1 LPIAAMLL
9 AAAVITAVLLSEPI
23 GRLVHG
29 VRETKPVGVLVGVPE
44 SSPPAPVRNALT
56 TTAPATVASQG
67 TGAGEPS
74 RSQPSIDPGAVSNL
88 PQVSSPDVQQT
99 ANAHSQVAAPN
110 GSGASSPPP
119 DSSSGGET
127 KLSSEANEVP
137 QPAGT
142 SQTTSSRKK
151 KRVASTLQG
160 RGALAHA
167 QMVGITSD
175 GRLIYRLPSGRTRVV
190 APDSEEEQIMPRGRR
205 RSLIERDQETF
216 VPPPRFAPDYS
227 PDD

>member
-1 LPIAAMLL
+1 MNP
-9 AAAVITAVLLSEPI
+9 AAVS
-23 GRLVHG
+23 
-29 VRETKPVGVLVGVPE
+29 KSPE
-44 SSPPAPVRNALT
+44 
-56 TTAPATVASQG
+56 
-67 TGAGEPS
+67 
-74 RSQPSIDPGAVSNL
+74 
-88 PQVSSPDVQQT
+88 VSSPDLQQP

-110 GSGASSPPP
+110 ASGASSPPP

-127 KLSSEANEVP
+127 TLSSNANEVP

-151 KRVASTLQG
+151 KRIVSTLQG

-205 RSLIERDQETF
+205 RALIERDGETF
-216 VPPPRFAPDYS
+216 VPPPRFAPDYF